1 MRTKLNIL
9 ISALVMLAG
18 SSSLYAAD
26 DATGQGTLNKIDAAS
41 AIVNISHEA
50 IPALK
55 WPGMTMDF
63 KVADKNLLKNLKAGQ
78 KVSFG
83 LVKEPAAGYVISH
96 IEPAKK

>member
-1 MRTKLNIL
+1 MRRMLNVL
-9 ISALVMLAG
+9 ITALVMLAG
-18 SSSLYAAD
+18 SPSLYAAD
-26 DATGQGTLNKIDAAS
+26 DVTGRGTVNKVDAAA

-63 KVADKNLLKNLKAGQ
+63 KVADKKLLENIKPGQ

>member
-1 MRTKLNIL
+1 MRRKLTIL
-9 ISALVMLAG
+9 IPALAMLAG
-18 SSSLYAAD
+18 SASSYAAD
-26 DATGQGTLNKIDAAS
+26 AATGRGTVNRIDAAS
-41 AIVNISHEA
+41 ATVNISHEA

-63 KVADKNLLKNLKAGQ
+63 KVADKKLLTNIKAGQ

-83 LVKEPAAGYVISH
+83 LVKEPAAGYMISH